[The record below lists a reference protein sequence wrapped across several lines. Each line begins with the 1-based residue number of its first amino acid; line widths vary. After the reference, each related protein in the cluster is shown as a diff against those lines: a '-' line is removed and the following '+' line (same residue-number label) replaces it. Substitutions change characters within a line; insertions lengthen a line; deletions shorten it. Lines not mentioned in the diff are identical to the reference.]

1 MKESKSHNSKNFRN
15 EWQNWGEN
23 RKFKRHFR
31 NENSG
36 RRNRIEWDNTLRKIE
51 NRRDGLFNTTKERKG
66 IWEKKKNQEFWRPAK
81 TTLYMILNPEEEI
94 KEGNTI
100 IQKTVFQDNLPYLKR
115 YFKTTSVLKAQGIPG
130 NTDQNNY

>member
-1 MKESKSHNSKNFRN
+1 MISDMKESKSHNSKNFRN

-51 NRRDGLFNTTKERKG
+51 NRRDRLFNTTKKRKG
-66 IWEKKKNQEFWRPAK
+66 IREKKKTGILKTGKDNFIYDSESWRRNQRRE
-81 TTLYMILNPEEEI
+81 YN
-94 KEGNTI
+94 NT
-100 IQKTVFQDNLPYLKR
+100 KNCVSR
-115 YFKTTSVLKAQGIPG
+115 
-130 NTDQNNY
+130 